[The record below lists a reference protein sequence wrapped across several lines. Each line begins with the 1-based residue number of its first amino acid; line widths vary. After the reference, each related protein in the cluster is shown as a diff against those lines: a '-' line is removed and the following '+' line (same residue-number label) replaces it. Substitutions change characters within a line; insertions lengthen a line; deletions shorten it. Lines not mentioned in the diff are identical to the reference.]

1 MQIEKLASVVYWS
14 EAEGRA
20 AVVAWRGSGLTKGAF
35 ARRYGIAA
43 RRLAYWE
50 QRIPPSAA
58 PRSAMTLAPVMV
70 IASPARDSEIA
81 LELRSGHVVRLRGVV
96 DEDQLVR
103 VIRAAERA
111 GC

>member
-1 MQIEKLASVVYWS
+1 MQIEKLASVGYWS

-20 AVVAWRGSGLTKGAF
+20 AVVAWRASGLTRATF
-35 ARRYGIAA
+35 ARQHGVAT

-50 QRIPPSAA
+50 QRISPSTAT
-58 PRSAMTLAPVMV
+58 RSAIMLAPVTV

-96 DEDQLVR
+96 DEDQLAR